1 VSNVTVH
8 AGGFFTSIGGQTRS
22 YCAALDATTGQATAW
37 TSGANG
43 AVSALAVSNGAVY
56 AGGAFTS
63 MRGLPQA
70 YIARLY
76 AAPAAPPSVTV
87 LAPDGGEGVNIGT
100 VWRLFWTASAPAPG
114 IQSVDLYLSRNGA
127 MGPWELLAA
136 GAANTGHYD
145 WTVNAPASAGSCY
158 LWVDARDYRGQIG
171 SDITDAGFTIGSGLV
186 GVGEPAAGA
195 TFELGPAA
203 PNPVRWRSVL
213 SYTVPRRSQVQLTL
227 LDVQGRVVS
236 RVFDGNREA
245 GRYAVPLDAAGLAPG
260 LYFVRLQ
267 ARGRRSA
274 PAHGRDPVR
283 LRSCRVG

>member
-1 VSNVTVH
+1 
-8 AGGFFTSIGGQTRS
+8 
-22 YCAALDATTGQATAW
+22 
-37 TSGANG
+37 
-43 AVSALAVSNGAVY
+43 VSNGAVY

-70 YIARLY
+70 YVAHLH
-76 AAPAAPPSVTV
+76 AAPTSPPSVTV
-87 LAPDGGEGVNIGT
+87 LSPNGGEGVSIGT
-100 VWRLFWTASAPAPG
+100 LRRLSWAASAPAPG

-127 MGPWELLAA
+127 MGLWELLAA

-145 WTVNAPASAGSCY
+145 WTVTGPASAGSCY
-158 LWVDARDYRGQIG
+158 LWVDARDYAGQIG
-171 SDITDAGFTIGSGLV
+171 SDITDAGFTIGSSLV
-186 GVGEPAAGA
+186 GVGGPAAIA
-195 TFELGPAA
+195 AFELGPAA

-245 GRYAVPLDAAGLAPG
+245 GRYAVPLDAGGLAPG

-267 ARGRRSA
+267 ARGA
-274 PAHGRDPVR
+274 D
-283 LRSCRVG
+283 LRWRMVVIK